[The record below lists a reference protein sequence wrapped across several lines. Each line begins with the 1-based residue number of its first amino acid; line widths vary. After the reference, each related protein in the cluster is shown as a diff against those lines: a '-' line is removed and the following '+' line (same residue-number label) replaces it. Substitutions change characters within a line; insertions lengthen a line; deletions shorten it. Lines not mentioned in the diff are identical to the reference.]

1 MVLSFLS
8 STLNLTRPALSFKS
22 FIFGAIFAFL
32 AARKC
37 PRGARLGSR
46 MHLHYKEWE
55 KQNFKCHAMFG
66 SVLNMGYI
74 YFFYWLKADF
84 HGLPPSQPAVWFII
98 NHCLGIIKCKKQRRK
113 KEQQLTWEMKILVF
127 VDYAHRCFSPFF

>member
-1 MVLSFLS
+1 
-8 STLNLTRPALSFKS
+8 
-22 FIFGAIFAFL
+22 
-32 AARKC
+32 
-37 PRGARLGSR
+37 

-84 HGLPPSQPAVWFII
+84 HGLPPSQPV
-98 NHCLGIIKCKKQRRK
+98 
-113 KEQQLTWEMKILVF
+113 V
-127 VDYAHRCFSPFF
+127 